1 MAYSYK
7 FHGDHVGGLLRPPA
21 LLDAQRQAAAG
32 TIGSA
37 ELRHAQNE
45 AIAAAVKTQ
54 KEAGL
59 DLFTDGEFR
68 RRDFWSCVV
77 DAFDGFTPGQTP
89 AVTGRLRQL
98 RRMTEG
104 DAAFLRTVTRG
115 HLKVT
120 LVAPGFVAE
129 RCWRDGVTDLAY
141 RSREELGA
149 QLAAWTRA
157 EIEALFAEGVM
168 YVQLD
173 NPGYTGFLNSGAHAA
188 GNGRERAG
196 AFERMLAADT
206 AAVAG
211 VKRPDGASVGIHLC
225 GGDDPG
231 RWLTDGGGD
240 AAVAER
246 LLGSLP
252 VDRFL
257 VEYDDWRAGSFAP
270 LRYVPQGKVVVLG
283 MVGPQTQQ
291 DDVDELVARIDE
303 AAALIDIDDL
313 AVSPRCGFAAPSMGG
328 PRLTEREQFKK
339 LRIVADAA
347 IIGWGPEG

>member
-32 TIGSA
+32 TIGAA
-37 ELRHAQNE
+37 ELRDAQNE

-77 DAFDGFTPGQTP
+77 DAFDGFTPGETP

-104 DAAFLRTVTRG
+104 DAAFLRTVTSG

-120 LVAPGFVAE
+120 LVAPGYVAE

-141 RSREELGA
+141 PSREELGA

-173 NPGYTGFLNSGAHAA
+173 NPGYTGFLNSGAHAG

-211 VKRPDGASVGIHLC
+211 VQRPDGASVGIHLC
-225 GGDDPG
+225 GGDDPS
-231 RWLTDGGGD
+231 RWLTDGGD

-291 DDVDELVARIDE
+291 DEVDELVARIDE
-303 AAALIDIDDL
+303 AAELIDIDDL

-328 PRLTEREQFKK
+328 PRLTEREQFRK